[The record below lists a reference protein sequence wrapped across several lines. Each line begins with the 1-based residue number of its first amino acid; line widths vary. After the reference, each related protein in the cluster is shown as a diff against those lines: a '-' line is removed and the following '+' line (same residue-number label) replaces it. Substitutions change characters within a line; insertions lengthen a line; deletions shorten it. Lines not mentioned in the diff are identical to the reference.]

1 MCFPILFTQ
10 IFWKHWCVS
19 FSASAEH
26 YASKGFSCLTTSF
39 FDCAVHSVGMA
50 RSVFWFLYLCYI
62 FVLCPQTAGAW
73 WFLIIQCSVQRM
85 WQGTVQ
91 SFYWKCFVLTDLN
104 RPVFSGVVNSA
115 VKGMGW
121 KNEEKKET
129 HSSRPAAK
137 FFLSPNVRLCCDTVS
152 SDYTSLIG
160 KDFSEGISNM
170 KYF

>member
-1 MCFPILFTQ
+1 MFSNSFHANLLKALMCKLFSLCGALCLKRLLLPHNFIFRLCGPLSWNGKKCIL
-10 IFWKHWCVS
+10 
-19 FSASAEH
+19 
-26 YASKGFSCLTTSF
+26 
-39 FDCAVHSVGMA
+39 
-50 RSVFWFLYLCYI
+50 I
-62 FVLCPQTAGAW
+62 FVFVLYFCFMSTDSRGMVI
-73 WFLIIQCSVQRM
+73 LIIQCSVQRK

-121 KNEEKKET
+121 KNEEKRKPT
-129 HSSRPAAK
+129 IAG

-170 KYF
+170 KYL